1 MGKEAQPGNTTVT
14 IPTKTF
20 TPVHLGRYTLPN
32 RLVMSPMTRSRA
44 QRLQT
49 DAPMDK
55 ADQATFFAGAARGFT
70 DYLSLEPALSN

>member
-49 DAPMDK
+49 DA
-55 ADQATFFAGAARGFT
+55 ADQATFFGGAARGYT
-70 DYLSLEPALSN
+70 DYPPLEPALSN